1 MILAMAG
8 AFLSVSWLLFG
19 LGEVGM
25 ALSDRLTE
33 LRKAK
38 KVSLQVVAD
47 AVGVSKTHVY
57 ELEKGKAANP
67 SLSLLVGLSDFFG
80 ISIDDLVGNIVYQPA
95 KLGVIRAFVSS
106 DSIAASHQSL
116 GQYRRSILK
125 LC

>member
-1 MILAMAG
+1 
-8 AFLSVSWLLFG
+8 
-19 LGEVGM
+19 M
-25 ALSDRLTE
+25 ALSDRLNE

-57 ELEKGKAANP
+57 ELEKGSANNP
-67 SLSLLVGLSDFFG
+67 SLSLLVGLSNFFE
-80 ISIDDLVGNIVYQPA
+80 ISIDDLVGNVVYQPA
-95 KLGVIRAFVSS
+95 RLDVIRAFVSS